1 MGLVF
6 DIETGRIDLLAVGSN
21 GSITRKD
28 GKKIGIPSVEIE
40 NKLLDEFQKTKDHTK
55 LDKYKEDY
63 PKLMDDDT
71 ILCGKETS
79 IRLYNSYNAGKEKPV
94 DDYKFRAS
102 KSVQMVPGSELQV
115 SGIERWD
122 KTDAK
127 TKERHHGELI
137 KNIELK
143 KGFFQVSYSHTED
156 VLVTPIAI
164 IKFIF
169 DGGGFFDIYDN
180 AVYSAPTASTSIG
193 AGGTEYTN
201 RLTKK
206 SFTAKSDTFEEII
219 VTRDGIYRRG
229 LTQMDEIFL
238 NPVQLNLFFQNNIRK
253 MMPLNPIDGKMMAEQ
268 YKNMPKNM
276 EQALAGMETL
286 KQMSP
291 DDLARLMKMGGQEL
305 TPEMMEK
312 MKEIPEMLNLME
324 KRGTMKEMKRAMAG
338 GKGFIEGL
346 GSEGIDRLT
355 KAQTKAFEQ
364 AKKQVEQP
372 VQNVT
377 AEGKT
382 IDVES
387 FFESPRKYRPLT
399 TESGAVKVA

>member
-28 GKKIGIPSVEIE
+28 GKKIDIPSVEIE

-63 PKLMDDDT
+63 PKLMDGDM
-71 ILCGKETS
+71 IVCGKETS

-115 SGIERWD
+115 SGIEQWD

-156 VLVTPIAI
+156 VLVTPVAI

-169 DGGGFFDIYDN
+169 DGGGFFDICDN
-180 AVYSAPTASTSIG
+180 AVYSAPIASTSIG

-253 MMPLNPIDGKMMAEQ
+253 MMPLNPIDEKTMAEQ

-324 KRGTMKEMKRAMAG
+324 KRGTMKEMKRAMAA
-338 GKGFIEGL
+338 GKGFVGGL

-355 KAQTKAFEQ
+355 RAQTKAFEQ
-364 AKKQVEQP
+364 TKKQLEQP

-382 IDVES
+382 IDIES
-387 FFESPRKYRPLT
+387 FFKSPRKYKPLT
-399 TESGAVKVA
+399 QESGAVKVA

>member
-6 DIETGRIDLLAVGSN
+6 DIETGRIDLVSLGSN
-21 GSITRKD
+21 GFITRKD

-40 NKLLDEFQKTKDHTK
+40 NKLRDESQKTKDHTQ

-63 PKLMDDDT
+63 PKLMDGDT

-79 IRLYNSYNAGKEKPV
+79 IRLNNSYNTGKDKPV

-102 KSVQMVPGSELQV
+102 KSVDMVPGSELQV

-156 VLVTPIAI
+156 VLVTPVAI

-169 DGGGFFDIYDN
+169 DGGGFFDVYDN
-180 AVYSAPTASTSIG
+180 AVYSAPHSSTSIG

-201 RLTKK
+201 KLTKK

-219 VTRDGIYRRG
+219 VTPDGIYRRG
-229 LTQMDEIFL
+229 LTQMDDIFI
-238 NPVQLNLFFQNNIRK
+238 NPVQLNFFFQNNARK
-253 MMPLNPIDGKMMAEQ
+253 MMPLNPIDEKTMVEQ

-324 KRGTMKEMKRAMAG
+324 KRGTMKEMKRAMAA
-338 GKGFIEGL
+338 GKGFVEGL
-346 GSEGIDRLT
+346 GDEGIGRLT
-355 KAQTKAFEQ
+355 RAQTKGFEQ
-364 AKKQVEQP
+364 AKKLVEQP
-372 VQNVT
+372 VQTVT

-382 IDVES
+382 IDIES
-387 FFESPRKYRPLT
+387 FFKSPRKYKPL
-399 TESGAVKVA
+399 ESGAVKVA